1 MPSFGETQIG
11 YGSQT
16 IGKASVK
23 QVYAYPAIYP
33 CLGLTVGVALYH
45 LSERNSQQQPP
56 LRDYEIHDLNG
67 TLSIGD
73 GNMIVGTVNWIGP
86 NRYVRSSDFPS
97 DYDLTFTCD
106 LDFALL
112 ERIEHVRAGN
122 APRFWV
128 SLWPTVIHAG
138 AFLRVEFGRIDF
150 VVPRDTWMEALQKM
164 RGDRYEI
171 IEVRLDMPSAAEY
184 EKAIAHT
191 RTARA
196 AIDQGRYDSAVAQC
210 RQAVEALALGIGLTS
225 SATPEQWAG
234 ALSKRTQSRCG
245 EEYGRIIARLKQ
257 LAGFAIHDMNQP
269 APDYSRREALF
280 ITRLTESCVALVAD
294 LSSPN

>member
-1 MPSFGETQIG
+1 MPSLGEAPITC
-11 YGSQT
+11 GSQT

-23 QVYAYPAIYP
+23 HVYAYPAVNP
-33 CLGLTVGVALYH
+33 CLGVTVGVALYH
-45 LSERNSQQQPP
+45 LSERLSQQQPP

-67 TLSIGD
+67 TIGIGD
-73 GNMIVGTVNWIGP
+73 AHTIVGTVNWIGP

-106 LDFALL
+106 LDFGLL
-112 ERIEHVRAGN
+112 ERMESIRGRN
-122 APRFWV
+122 APRFWL
-128 SLWPTVIHAG
+128 SLWPTVVHAG
-138 AFLRVEFGRIDF
+138 GFLRVEFGQVDF
-150 VVPRDTWMEALQKM
+150 VVPRDTWIDALKKI

-171 IEVRLDMPSAAEY
+171 IEVRLDMPSSSEY
-184 EKAIAHT
+184 QKAIAHT
-191 RTARA
+191 QTARA

-225 SATPEQWAG
+225 SATPEQWSG
-234 ALSKRTQSRCG
+234 ALAKRTQPRCG

-280 ITRLTESCVALVAD
+280 ITRLTESCVALVSD
-294 LSSPN
+294 LSSPS